1 MANDEPTHDYQVVI
15 NAPLE
20 AVWHVLAERF
30 ESVDEWSSGVPRS
43 RAANVSETTP
53 SETDVSVTAL
63 SEVEG
68 APVPGRVCESDW
80 RMFDEVIETIVEYGE
95 DPYFFKYT
103 ASGTPAWMG
112 VASNKWHVEAI
123 DDETTLVY
131 FEPAIEPASRVG
143 KVMVPLFI
151 RFARKLATDTLDDL
165 KVYVETGR
173 PSQRKQE
180 KSSG

>member
-1 MANDEPTHDYQVVI
+1 MADDERTHDYQVVI
-15 NAPLE
+15 NAPLAE
-20 AVWHVLAERF
+20 VWHVLAERF

-43 RAANVSETTP
+43 RAANASET
-53 SETDVSVTAL
+53 EVFATAV

-80 RMFDEVIETIVEYGE
+80 RIFDEVTETIVEYGE

-112 VASNKWHVEAI
+112 VASNTWHVEAI
-123 DDETTLVY
+123 DEKTTLVY
-131 FEPAIEPASRVG
+131 FEPAIEPAGRVG
-143 KVMVPLFI
+143 KVVVPLFVW
-151 RFARKLATDTLDDL
+151 FARKLAADTLDDL

-173 PSQRKQE
+173 PSRRKQN
-180 KSSG
+180 KSS